1 MSLSLGMKAQIRSM
15 IFVAG
20 EPIPYFWP
28 MRAFIHHNPLHG
40 LEQMPFEAAVAEG
53 KRLFHGKGFLPRHM
67 YQQYYREGKIDHHKL
82 AGGIDRF
89 IESQIG
95 QQASI
100 EGIDARV
107 WLTKL
112 LTEVDEPASAD
123 DNLAAAW
130 DILAA
135 LHGEELPAIRGNLLG
150 GNEPNALA
158 AQLSESMLSVCPV
171 YETLD
176 ALYGTGIGDELD
188 ELVIKSCLDFF
199 DEGQSVWEMPDR
211 EQGFFAAWREVA
223 QRNAR
228 LFLRGRQVRETLA
241 VSDEPEAI
249 IAHVME
255 TLEIPRDYWMTC
267 FRHELTR
274 LHGWA
279 GFIRWRCSARHYHQ
293 GRRYPGDLVDY
304 LAVRLTL
311 ALALIT
317 ERADDSVPHNAEQL
331 KQFIQQNPME
341 TLLRS
346 EFYGKTVMP
355 AWAQRVAATLL
366 SGNKT
371 QIDRLGAEYL
381 RVKRARDAAARAGWL
396 KRLAALAN
404 ATEALDNISA
414 QGLEQ
419 LLGLLHNTE
428 QHEGMIW
435 LEAMEATAM
444 DNLLHGLNT
453 DVEAARNTEGG
464 DKRPFAQALFCIDT
478 RSERLRRHLESV
490 GDYQTFG
497 IAGFFGVPVSFME
510 LGKGNE
516 THLCPVLLTPKNL
529 VMEMAV
535 NDRHDPVALTALGK
549 AMHEL
554 KESVLTPFV
563 TVEAIGLLF
572 GFDMIGKTLAPRS
585 YNHWRSNLHHVK
597 PHTHLLIDKLSREQA
612 DSIVRAVQRA
622 VIANAI
628 EHELHIPSE
637 EIKDDLIRELREVSL
652 GHADEAPLLQQRMKF
667 DARKTWTFIE
677 KLRKTYRVNAADA
690 RLQMERLGRIG
701 FTLDEQVGFVSQA
714 LRAIGLTENFSRFIL
729 AVGHGSQSENNPYES
744 ALDCGACGGNL
755 GLFNARIFANMANK
769 PAVRQKL
776 KEQGI
781 EIPDDSWFVPAMHNT
796 TTDAVVMH
804 DLDQLPSSHPVYVD
818 RLQKGLVSACKL
830 CTQERMPSLEFIS
843 DTGNGEDADK
853 RALRNAMDW
862 SQVRPEWGLSR
873 NVYFIIGRR
882 ALTKTHSLDG
892 RAFLHSYDYRVDR
905 KLRLLENIMTGPLVV
920 GQWIN
925 MEHYFSTVDNEHYG
939 SGSKVYH
946 NVAGRFGVMTGNL
959 SDLRTGLPAQ
969 TVLADG
975 QPYHEPMRLITVIE
989 APFDKVI
996 AAINRVAV
1004 VRRLLNNGWI
1014 RVMVVDPESGKTHVH
1029 TGGEWQEYAITSDAD
1044 MVTHREAIAI

>member
-40 LEQMPFEAAVAEG
+40 LEKMPFEEAVAEG
-53 KRLFHGKGFLPRHM
+53 QRLFHGKGFLPRTT
-67 YQQYYREGKIDHHKL
+67 YQQYYREGKIEHQKL
-82 AGGIDRF
+82 SGGIDSF
-89 IESQIG
+89 LASQAG
-95 QQASI
+95 QQASLQQASI
-100 EGIDARV
+100 EGIDSKA

-112 LTEVDEPASAD
+112 FTEVDAPVLPN
-123 DNLAAAW
+123 DNLAGTW
-130 DILAA
+130 DVLAA
-135 LHGEELPAIRGNLLG
+135 LRGEALPEADG
-150 GNEPNALA
+150 ESDALA
-158 AQLSESMLSVCPV
+158 RHLSVSMLSTCPL

-176 ALYGTGIGDELD
+176 TLYGTGIGDELD

-211 EQGFFAAWREVA
+211 EQGFFVAWREVA

-228 LFLRGRQVRETLA
+228 LFLRGRQIRETLA
-241 VSDEPEAI
+241 VADEPEAI
-249 IAHVME
+249 ISHVMKS
-255 TLEIPRDYWMTC
+255 LGIPMDDWMTC
-267 FRHELTR
+267 FRRELTR

-293 GRRYPGDLVDY
+293 GRQFPGDLVDY

-317 ERADDSVPHNAEQL
+317 ERADEGMPKDAEQL
-331 KQFIQQNPME
+331 KQFVEQNPME
-341 TLLRS
+341 ALLRR
-346 EFYGKTVMP
+346 EFYGKSVMP
-355 AWAQRVAATLL
+355 SWAQRVGATLL
-366 SGNKT
+366 SANKA
-371 QIDRLGAEYL
+371 QIDRLGAEYIE
-381 RVKRARDAAARAGWL
+381 VKRARDAAGKVDSL

-404 ATEALDNISA
+404 AADALDNISA

-419 LLGLLHNTE
+419 LMELLRNTE
-428 QHEGMIW
+428 KHEGMIW
-435 LEAMEATAM
+435 LQAMESTAI
-444 DNLLHGLNT
+444 DRLLHGIDTGVT
-453 DVEAARNTEGG
+453 DST

-478 RSERLRRHLESV
+478 RSERLRRHLENV

-535 NDRHDPVALTALGK
+535 NDSHDPVALSALEK
-549 AMHEL
+549 ALHEL

-585 YNHWRSNLHHVK
+585 YNRWRANLHHVK

-628 EHELHIPSE
+628 EHELHVPSE

-652 GHADEAPLLQQRMKF
+652 GHTDEAPLLQQRLSLDIK
-667 DARKTWTFIE
+667 KTWAFIE
-677 KLRKTYRVNAADA
+677 RLRKTYRVNAADA
-690 RLQMERLGRIG
+690 RMQMERLGRIG

-714 LRAIGLTENFSRFIL
+714 LRAIGLTENFSRFVL

-776 KEQGI
+776 KQQGI
-781 EIPDDSWFVPAMHNT
+781 DIPDDVWFVPAMHNT
-796 TTDAVVMH
+796 TTDEVVMH

-830 CTQERMPSLEFIS
+830 CTQERMPSLEFTAEAGS
-843 DTGNGEDADK
+843 DEDANR
-853 RALRNAMDW
+853 RAQRNAMDW

-882 ALTKTHSLDG
+882 ALTRTHSLDG

-905 KLRLLENIMTGPLVV
+905 KQRLLENILTGPLVV

-969 TVLADG
+969 TVLANG
-975 QPYHEPMRLITVIE
+975 QPYHEPMRLITAIE
-989 APFDKVI
+989 APFEKVT

-1004 VRRLLNNGWI
+1004 VRRLINNGWI
-1014 RVMVVDPESGKTHVH
+1014 RMMIIDPETGKTHVH
-1029 TGGEWQEYAITSDAD
+1029 SSGEWQQYAIPSHAD
-1044 MVTHREAIAI
+1044 MATESEAIAL